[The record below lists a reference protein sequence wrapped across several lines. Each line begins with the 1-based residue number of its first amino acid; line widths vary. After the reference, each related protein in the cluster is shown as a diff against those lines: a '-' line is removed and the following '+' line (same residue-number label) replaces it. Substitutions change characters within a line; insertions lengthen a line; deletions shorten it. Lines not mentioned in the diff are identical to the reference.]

1 MRQEKPTEP
10 IELDPAKP
18 CHFSTLAELAAA
30 IRIYQAQLERQRRTK
45 LL

>member
-10 IELDPAKP
+10 IKIDPAKP
-18 CHFSTLAELAAA
+18 CNFSTLAELAML
-30 IRIYQAQLERQRRTK
+30 IRIYQAQLERQKRTK